1 MYRIPR
7 YLRAARI
14 VAVGFMIALSFD
26 LHFAFADDAE
36 RVDKLLVEAQEA
48 LEENRYKDAAE
59 AFREAAV
66 ESDDVE
72 VAKQATRLSYSYG
85 FNADALV
92 AANRWI
98 ELEGDSDEALLYV
111 AQLQLREGDIRRS
124 QKSFEKLLERGDEPV
139 DERLVSLIP
148 LLSQEDPES
157 ADQLMRRLSKP
168 YKDSAFAHYA
178 AAVMAL
184 QAEDAEEAGK
194 RAQKAIELDEEWLQ
208 PKLVYAR
215 SLLLAGEQDA
225 AIDYTARIIGDDP
238 DPDPDARLELAIMM
252 LSAGR
257 DDDALSQINQIMLEQ
272 PGRTDALRLMAIINF
287 RLENLDVA
295 QSDFEELLASGR
307 YTMDAFYYLARIAD
321 HREEKDRAIQ
331 LYSQV
336 IHGQNAVISQRRAS
350 FLISE
355 IEDADAAIA
364 HLQEFGETHPN
375 FAVDMILA
383 QAQLMSSLKMYDD
396 ALAQYDRVLSYDED
410 REDVTLGKAE
420 LLLRMG
426 RQQDAIDLYRE
437 AVDRWPDSSMSLNAL
452 GYTLADRTDEYSE
465 AAKLIKKALKLDP
478 ESAAIID
485 SYGWVLFRQGEFEMA
500 LAELQRAW
508 EMLKDPEVASHIVEV
523 QMKLDQGEAALQ
535 TLEDAEL
542 LFPESEL
549 LQGTR
554 ERFFPGSL
562 PEEAP
567 SDQ

>member
-1 MYRIPR
+1 
-7 YLRAARI
+7 
-14 VAVGFMIALSFD
+14 
-26 LHFAFADDAE
+26 
-36 RVDKLLVEAQEA
+36 
-48 LEENRYKDAAE
+48 
-59 AFREAAV
+59 
-66 ESDDVE
+66 
-72 VAKQATRLSYSYG
+72 
-85 FNADALV
+85 
-92 AANRWI
+92 
-98 ELEGDSDEALLYV
+98 
-111 AQLQLREGDIRRS
+111 
-124 QKSFEKLLERGDEPV
+124 
-139 DERLVSLIP
+139 
-148 LLSQEDPES
+148 
-157 ADQLMRRLSKP
+157 
-168 YKDSAFAHYA
+168 
-178 AAVMAL
+178 MAL

-336 IHGQNAVISQRRAS
+336 IHGQNTVISQRRAS

-355 IEDADAAIA
+355 TEDADAAIA
-364 HLQEFGETHPN
+364 HLREFGETHPN

-383 QAQLMSSLKMYDD
+383 QAQLMASLKMYDD

-410 REDVTLGKAE
+410 REDVMLGKAE

-426 RQQDAIDLYRE
+426 RQQDAIELYRE

-452 GYTLADRTDEYSE
+452 GYTLADRTDQYDE
-465 AAKLIKKALKLDP
+465 AARLIRKALKLDP
-478 ESAAIID
+478 DSAAIID
-485 SYGWVLFRQGEFEMA
+485 SYGWVLFRQGDYEKA

-508 EMLKDPEVASHIVEV
+508 EKLKDPEVASHIVDV
-523 QMKLDQGEAALQ
+523 QMKLGQGEAALQ

-554 ERFFPGSL
+554 ERIFPDSL
-562 PEEAP
+562 AEESP
-567 SDQ
+567 SEQ

>member
-1 MYRIPR
+1 
-7 YLRAARI
+7 
-14 VAVGFMIALSFD
+14 
-26 LHFAFADDAE
+26 
-36 RVDKLLVEAQEA
+36 
-48 LEENRYKDAAE
+48 
-59 AFREAAV
+59 
-66 ESDDVE
+66 
-72 VAKQATRLSYSYG
+72 
-85 FNADALV
+85 
-92 AANRWI
+92 
-98 ELEGDSDEALLYV
+98 
-111 AQLQLREGDIRRS
+111 
-124 QKSFEKLLERGDEPV
+124 
-139 DERLVSLIP
+139 
-148 LLSQEDPES
+148 
-157 ADQLMRRLSKP
+157 
-168 YKDSAFAHYA
+168 
-178 AAVMAL
+178 
-184 QAEDAEEAGK
+184 
-194 RAQKAIELDEEWLQ
+194 
-208 PKLVYAR
+208 
-215 SLLLAGEQDA
+215 
-225 AIDYTARIIGDDP
+225 
-238 DPDPDARLELAIMM
+238 
-252 LSAGR
+252 
-257 DDDALSQINQIMLEQ
+257 
-272 PGRTDALRLMAIINF
+272 
-287 RLENLDVA
+287 
-295 QSDFEELLASGR
+295 
-307 YTMDAFYYLARIAD
+307 
-321 HREEKDRAIQ
+321 
-331 LYSQV
+331 
-336 IHGQNAVISQRRAS
+336 
-350 FLISE
+350 
-355 IEDADAAIA
+355 
-364 HLQEFGETHPN
+364 
-375 FAVDMILA
+375 MILA

-426 RQQDAIDLYRE
+426 RQKDAIDLYRE